1 MEISISKTE
10 LSKLLHVTL
19 AIAEKKSTMPILGNI
34 LLAAEDKSFKVT
46 ASDLEITAIA
56 SSTATV
62 KKSGSIT
69 VSAKVFGDLVR
80 ELPDTEVTIR
90 AVDRDR
96 IEVIAGSSK
105 MKIVGVGAEE
115 YPVPPGLT
123 LKTKCKLPAPTL
135 IEMINKTLYAVSL
148 DEGRYNMNGVCL
160 EITKD
165 GKASGIGMVAT
176 DGHRLALI
184 TRPLQGVEF
193 TGLSHK
199 GAGKTDA
206 SGDHVIVPRKGIA
219 EVRKAL
225 ETVGDVPVGV
235 DVSEGFLVVEGPAWK
250 LVVRLLDSEFPNYE
264 QVLPKQEGNKITV
277 LSSQLAHALKR
288 VSLVVSDKNKGV
300 RFDFFTNMVRI
311 SSSSPELGEAQE
323 ELEIQNKGKDFSV
336 GFNARYIIDVLSTIG
351 ENQPFVLELN
361 GESGPG
367 KFYAESD
374 ESCFGIVMPLRL
386 DK

>member
-1 MEISISKTE
+1 MELTISKNE

-19 AIAEKKSTMPILGNI
+19 AIAEKKTTMPILGNI
-34 LLAAEDKSFKVT
+34 LLAAEDQTFKVT

-56 SSTATV
+56 SSSASV
-62 KKSGSIT
+62 KKPGSIT

-90 AVDRDR
+90 SVDRDR
-96 IEVIAGSSK
+96 IEVVAGSSK
-105 MKIVGVGAEE
+105 MKIVGIGAEE
-115 YPVPPGLT
+115 YPVPPGLA

-165 GKASGIGMVAT
+165 GKASGIRMVAT

-184 TRPLQGVEF
+184 NRPLEGVDF

-199 GAGKTDA
+199 GAGKTNA
-206 SGDHVIVPRKGIA
+206 SVDHVIVPRKGIA

-235 DVSEGFLVVEGPAWK
+235 DVSERFLVVEGPAWK

-264 QVLPKQEGNKITV
+264 QVLPKQEGEKISV
-277 LSSQLAHALKR
+277 LSSQLTQALKR

-300 RFDFFTNMVRI
+300 RFDFFTNLVRI
-311 SSSSPELGEAQE
+311 TSSSPELGEAQE
-323 ELEIQNKGKDFSV
+323 ELEIQHKGKDFSV